1 MAMQD
6 LERGN
11 IRNEISDMLMSGAM
25 GQFKGATLA
34 TRGLSGA
41 GREKMLRGLT
51 SNYGD
56 LGSLAGSLGLSS
68 IAELNQI
75 AGEGIGSLGDNF
87 GGMSDVIRA
96 AKAQRSGLVQS
107 TGQYMGMAGNLSQLG
122 GGTDS
127 LEEIMKNAV
136 ADGMESSKSIAQI
149 VTAVQQSASAS
160 AGMGTSTVGGIASIM
175 NRAMDV
181 TSVPKDMLAGTAAQS
196 MARIDNIMKSKSF
209 DLANITEMQ
218 DLRKSFGGA
227 EMWELIGLSDLS
239 AGDLETLNKGG
250 KDATNLIKNYGL
262 DKVLMKDGKINQSA
276 IKSLNRINKDNVFNK
291 QSNMGLLDFDKAAKI
306 QELRDKGMKEIDIAN
321 DPEVGAY
328 YRATTKSDGSLAN
341 TQANIMD
348 FGVEGKGGRGTSTG
362 KYTTIG
368 NKAIGAGSIA
378 EGRSL
383 ESGANQID
391 AKGGIGA
398 VVDVLTSIATNLK
411 PENFMNAVKKADES
425 ISNIGNVNDFKT
437 GVTEF
442 GTAVKDFQ
450 NIINQLGAKQF
461 GATGG
466 AYSGMA
472 RPGPYAPNVR
482 FDVNGNPIFPTKK

>member
-1 MAMQD
+1 
-6 LERGN
+6 
-11 IRNEISDMLMSGAM
+11 
-25 GQFKGATLA
+25 
-34 TRGLSGA
+34 
-41 GREKMLRGLT
+41 
-51 SNYGD
+51 
-56 LGSLAGSLGLSS
+56 
-68 IAELNQI
+68 
-75 AGEGIGSLGDNF
+75 
-87 GGMSDVIRA
+87 
-96 AKAQRSGLVQS
+96 
-107 TGQYMGMAGNLSQLG
+107 
-122 GGTDS
+122 
-127 LEEIMKNAV
+127 
-136 ADGMESSKSIAQI
+136 
-149 VTAVQQSASAS
+149 
-160 AGMGTSTVGGIASIM
+160 
-175 NRAMDV
+175 
-181 TSVPKDMLAGTAAQS
+181 
-196 MARIDNIMKSKSF
+196 
-209 DLANITEMQ
+209 
-218 DLRKSFGGA
+218 
-227 EMWELIGLSDLS
+227 
-239 AGDLETLNKGG
+239 
-250 KDATNLIKNYGL
+250 
-262 DKVLMKDGKINQSA
+262 
-276 IKSLNRINKDNVFNK
+276 
-291 QSNMGLLDFDKAAKI
+291 
-306 QELRDKGMKEIDIAN
+306 
-321 DPEVGAY
+321 
-328 YRATTKSDGSLAN
+328 
-341 TQANIMD
+341 MD